1 MEWLLATPWAAWLVA
16 GIILA
21 LIEVLSL
28 DLVFLMLGLAAALTS
43 ASTPINQSLIG
54 QCVLFCVLS
63 ILLVTLLRPRLLAR
77 LNRSTPDSA
86 TNVHALVGQ
95 QVEVLEPVS
104 STQPGLV
111 RLEGE
116 PWTARLAPNAQN
128 HGVTGAIAAGERV
141 QIIAIEGATAVV
153 VPVVPVQ
160 AV

>member
-16 GIILA
+16 GLILA

-28 DLVFLMLGLAAALTS
+28 DLVFLMLGLAAVLTS
-43 ASTPINQSLIG
+43 ASTPVNQSLIG

-77 LNRSTPDSA
+77 LNRATKDSV

-95 QVEVLEPVS
+95 QVEVLEPLS
-104 STQPGLV
+104 LTEPGLV

-116 PWTARLAPNAQN
+116 PWTARLAPNIQLS
-128 HGVTGAIAAGERV
+128 GVIAAGERV

-153 VPVVPVQ
+153 VPIVPAVVV
-160 AV
+160 